1 MQEEK
6 RMAKLRKM
14 LGHADDPGIRALMA
28 AIETQNKRTLA
39 RWAAETAE
47 NRYLPVYEKAFPAD
61 KRLRALLESA
71 KKCAAGEIP
80 LTALKAEIRSA
91 RGIPAEA
98 APGGEA
104 AVAAA
109 RAVVTAC
116 GVMGTPANAL
126 GFVFYG
132 AAAGAY
138 DTLGTASAAGSY
150 DSYAAAEFSAL
161 LAALREMSV
170 PDEPDPVKIDWN
182 C

>member
-47 NRYLPVYEKAFPAD
+47 SRYLPVYEKAFPAD

-80 LTALKAEIRSA
+80 LTALKAETRSA

-109 RAVVTAC
+109 C
-116 GVMGTPANAL
+116 GVMGTPTNAL

-138 DTLGTASAAGSY
+138 DTLGTGAAAGSY